1 MHSLP
6 CRGSAASIR
15 GFNIKNGP
23 REPRRGEIKKCYLSN
38 TPMSG
43 VHLNFCYINSLVKHT
58 VWPEEVFQ
66 PEKAS
71 RDQIFFKHTQKP
83 FPKP

>member
-1 MHSLP
+1 
-6 CRGSAASIR
+6 
-15 GFNIKNGP
+15 
-23 REPRRGEIKKCYLSN
+23 
-38 TPMSG
+38 MSG
-43 VHLNFCYINSLVKHT
+43 VHHNFCYINSLVKHT

-83 FPKP
+83 FPDHDVQLWQILLKLVQWFEFL